1 MITDQELEEI
11 EQRCSLAQSM
21 PWEALIE
28 GRDHEGGSN
37 IIKTGESDLRGED
50 LEISG
55 ATSADLDFI
64 AHARQDIPK
73 LIEEIRKLMRLQL
86 DKY

>member
-21 PWEALIE
+21 PWEAFIE

-55 ATSADLDFI
+55 AQA
-64 AHARQDIPK
+64 
-73 LIEEIRKLMRLQL
+73 LIWILLHMPDRIFQS
-86 DKY
+86 